1 MQELLNFFVIYFLGA
16 LIFYYYCE
24 RLFELRR
31 GRLFQI
37 IALAAAYLLQFLAVF
52 LKNSSLNILV
62 YVAVNTVYIL
72 LAYKA
77 KPFSALFYTTI
88 AAILMGMGEVLVVA
102 FNKEFF
108 YDVYTDSS
116 NTPYFMF
123 LSLISKLIYFML
135 IVLILKFKKFN
146 KRTDNADS
154 NNILLIVIPILSCVV
169 LISFGSIYIHTVLG
183 SRQSFLLFISSSIV
197 IVINILIF
205 LINDSMSRQNR
216 ELHETEM
223 RLQSEKDRAEYFI
236 SLKNENEARDMLIHD
251 IKKELRT
258 ISDLNKENKK
268 EQVNEM
274 IVQILGSE
282 AFNPS
287 RRVSDNTLLNSIV
300 GRYIT
305 MCEEK
310 NIELILDIRSGAVN
324 FLSDRELSVLFYNLL
339 DNAFESASQFG
350 DGAFIELNIRSYDRN
365 GRVDIIMSNSC
376 KAAMQEEYEALP
388 ESTKSDKSKHG
399 LGLKSTE
406 KIIKKYNG
414 HLNLSYDEEG
424 KIFHTSIFMNP

>member
-37 IALAAAYLLQFLAVF
+37 VALAAAYLLQFLAVF

>member
-1 MQELLNFFVIYFLGA
+1 M
-16 LIFYYYCE
+16 IFYYYCE

-37 IALAAAYLLQFLAVF
+37 VALAAAYLLQFLAVF

-236 SLKNENEARDMLIHD
+236 SLKNE
-251 IKKELRT
+251 
-258 ISDLNKENKK
+258 
-268 EQVNEM
+268 V
-274 IVQILGSE
+274 
-282 AFNPS
+282 
-287 RRVSDNTLLNSIV
+287 
-300 GRYIT
+300 RYIFFCARL
-305 MCEEK
+305 MVRRIMESVRPASALSRESFPK
-310 NIELILDIRSGAVN
+310 RRILVTS
-324 FLSDRELSVLFYNLL
+324 FSVK
-339 DNAFESASQFG
+339 
-350 DGAFIELNIRSYDRN
+350 
-365 GRVDIIMSNSC
+365 RVL
-376 KAAMQEEYEALP
+376 E
-388 ESTKSDKSKHG
+388 
-399 LGLKSTE
+399 
-406 KIIKKYNG
+406 
-414 HLNLSYDEEG
+414 
-424 KIFHTSIFMNP
+424 

>member
-37 IALAAAYLLQFLAVF
+37 VALAAAYLLQFLAVF

-376 KAAMQEEYEALP
+376 KAAMQEEYETLP